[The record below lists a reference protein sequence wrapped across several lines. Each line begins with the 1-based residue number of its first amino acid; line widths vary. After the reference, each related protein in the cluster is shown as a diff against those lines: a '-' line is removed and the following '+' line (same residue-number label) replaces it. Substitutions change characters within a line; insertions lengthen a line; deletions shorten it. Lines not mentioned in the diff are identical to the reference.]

1 MFSHVITRSFVNY
14 HHLWLDHNLSK
25 RKSTSCNQTW
35 KQISRQQ
42 DYSSDNLDGLIH
54 ITRQLKVK
62 FLTCFLT
69 KKKRENKVWRWR
81 CVVCLWRERGV
92 CRFLAKHQVS
102 DVVVVLLLVPL
113 LLLLRLLF
121 RAFLGVGRGV
131 CRFLAKHQ
139 VSDGEEGI
147 YCQTW
152 KQQEDSNGVW
162 RISNFDM
169 DEYILIYAGKTCPE
183 EMYEHK
189 CHLVHVTC
197 CLLTPV
203 SF

>member
-1 MFSHVITRSFVNY
+1 MILIRILEKSLSTNIRRSFTRITFSRNHSHSGAEGTSIQNMFSHVITRSFVNY

-81 CVVCLWRERGV
+81 CVVCLWRELGV

-147 YCQTW
+147 YCQT
-152 KQQEDSNGVW
+152 
-162 RISNFDM
+162 
-169 DEYILIYAGKTCPE
+169 
-183 EMYEHK
+183 
-189 CHLVHVTC
+189 
-197 CLLTPV
+197 
-203 SF
+203 